1 MTTAIVQQRFSVAP
15 KLWPDST
22 IVCIG
27 GGSSL
32 TREDVEYCRNR
43 VSLIPKESGWVGSEQ
58 IEPVYQKVR
67 VIAIKEAFLLAPWAD
82 VLYAADWKW
91 WNFYHREIE
100 AGRWTAFDGLKFG
113 IEQLQPEYPPIDW
126 PGIDVLHNTG
136 STGLE
141 LDPSGLKIGNNSGH
155 QSVNL
160 AVHFGAK
167 RIVVIGFDCW
177 TGPNGQQNWFG
188 DHPLHLKSPYPL
200 FLQQWATI
208 VEPLKA
214 IGVEV
219 INCSRW
225 TMLRAFPQ
233 KPLEEVL
240 G

>member
-1 MTTAIVQQRFSVAP
+1 MTTAVVQQRFSIAP

-32 TREDVEYCRNR
+32 TREDVEYCRG
-43 VSLIPKESGWVGSEQ
+43 KA
-58 IEPVYQKVR
+58 K

-91 WNFYHREIE
+91 WKFYHREVE
-100 AGRWTAFDGLKFG
+100 AGRWSAFEGLKYG
-113 IEQLQPEYPPIDW
+113 IEQLETPPIDW
-126 PGIDVLHNTG
+126 PGIDVLRNTG

-141 LDPSGLKIGNNSGH
+141 LDPAGLKIGNNSGH

-160 AVHFGAK
+160 AVHLGAK
-167 RIVVIGFDCW
+167 RIVLIGFDCW

-188 DHPLHLKSPYPL
+188 DHPLHSKSPYPL

-233 KPLEEVL
+233 KALEEVF